1 MPFFPRIEGDKH
13 DSSGTAEYRMTFQ
26 LAVVTRKS
34 PRSFPESSGSR
45 VGFALSL
52 PVRAAVHIES
62 ECHLVAAELLGM
74 FQQQIAH
81 VSRSMKKSDDLSLPR
96 GPRHVC

>member
-1 MPFFPRIEGDKH
+1 
-13 DSSGTAEYRMTFQ
+13 MTFQ

-34 PRSFPESSGSR
+34 PRSKASFPESSGSR

-62 ECHLVAAELLGM
+62 ECHLVAAELLGI
-74 FQQQIAH
+74 FQKQTAH
-81 VSRSMKKSDDLSLPR
+81 VSRSMKKSNNLSLPR